1 MVVRAGSIGV
11 EAVVLLAGQG
21 QAQVTIL
28 PARALAGVKVVDAAL
43 APGDLHARTVT
54 VGRPPGND
62 VDHRHQGIG
71 AVADG
76 IRPAKDFDALDV
88 FHGHRNVAP
97 VDGGQA
103 GAIHRAPVDQH
114 LHAPR
119 FIRIGAV
126 VVHRRL
132 IAADVADHHP
142 RHQAQ
147 QFADVAG
154 TAGVD
159 QGAVDHRHASR
170 NGRRRLLQ
178 TCGGEHLRQRF
189 AVQEQ
194 VVGQHWRAE
203 YQRQYQRRMR

>member
-1 MVVRAGSIGV
+1 MVVSAGSVGV

-21 QAQVTIL
+21 QAHVTIL
-28 PARALAGVKVVDAAL
+28 PAQALAGVKVVDAAL
-43 APGDLHARTVT
+43 APGDLHARAVT
-54 VGRPPGND
+54 VGRAPGND
-62 VDHRHQGIG
+62 VDHRHQGVG

-76 IRPAKDFDALDV
+76 IRSAKDFDALDV
-88 FHGHRNVAP
+88 FHGHRNVTP
-97 VDGGQA
+97 VHGGQA

-170 NGRRRLLQ
+170 HGRRRLLQ
-178 TCGGEHLRQRF
+178 ARGGEYLRQRF

-194 VVGQHWRAE
+194 VVGQRRRAE
-203 YQRQYQRRMR
+203 NQRQNQR

>member
-1 MVVRAGSIGV
+1 M
-11 EAVVLLAGQG
+11 
-21 QAQVTIL
+21 
-28 PARALAGVKVVDAAL
+28 

-62 VDHRHQGIG
+62 VHHRHQGIG

-76 IRPAKDFDALDV
+76 IGPAKDFDALDV

-114 LHAPR
+114 LHASR
-119 FIRIGAV
+119 LRRIGAV

-132 IAADVADHHP
+132 VAVDVADHHP

-159 QGAVDHRHASR
+159 QGAVDHRHAARHGS
-170 NGRRRLLQ
+170 GRLLQ
-178 TCGGEHLRQRF
+178 ARGREHLRQRF
-189 AVQEQ
+189 AVQKQ
-194 VVGQHWRAE
+194 VVGQHRRAE
-203 YQRQYQRRMR
+203 NQRQYQRRTR